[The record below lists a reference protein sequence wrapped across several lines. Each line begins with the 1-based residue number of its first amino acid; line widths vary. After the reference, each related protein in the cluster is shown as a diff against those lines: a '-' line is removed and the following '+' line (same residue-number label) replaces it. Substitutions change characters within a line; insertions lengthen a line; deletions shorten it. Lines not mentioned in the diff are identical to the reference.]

1 MRPTPSDDL
10 DRAVAEL
17 SVVRSAW
24 VGVSPS
30 ARIALVDELVG
41 DVLAIAD
48 TWTDLCSRAEGLD
61 PADPQ
66 SAEETL
72 VGPYATIRYLRS
84 LRRSLRDLER
94 GDVPRIP
101 GRVAALP
108 DGRAVARIHPLDRWD
123 AILTPGTVADVWMEP
138 GVTPADLAASQA
150 VAYRRP
156 DAGGVCLV
164 LGAGNVSSI
173 APLDVLYKL
182 FVENRVVILK
192 VHPVMDY
199 LGPTLETALRSLV
212 RGGWLRIVYGGASE
226 GGYLCDHPS
235 VDELHITGSDRT
247 YETIVFGSGPDG
259 EERRRRD
266 EPILDKPF
274 SAELGNVTPV
284 IVVPGT
290 WSVAELAHQA
300 DNIATM
306 LTNNAGFNC
315 GTARVIVT
323 MAGWPGRGPLL
334 DAVRARLT
342 AIEPKVA
349 YYPGAADRFATFMTA
364 HPEAER
370 FGGHHAE
377 RLPWAFIPGLDPE
390 ATDDPCYTTEA
401 FCGIFGETS
410 LAASSVAEFLDRA
423 VDFAN
428 ARLWGTLNATVIV
441 HPATLRDPAAAAALE
456 RAIAGLRYGTVSVNQ
471 WSAIGFGLGVTPWG
485 AYPGHRRTDIQSG
498 TGWVH
503 DSLMFSRVE
512 KTVIRGPFRAWPKPI
527 WFASHRTAHRLAR
540 RLVRFEAAPSLLRL
554 PAIVVLALRG

>member
-1 MRPTPSDDL
+1 MLP
-10 DRAVAEL
+10 
-17 SVVRSAW
+17 
-24 VGVSPS
+24 
-30 ARIALVDELVG
+30 
-41 DVLAIAD
+41 
-48 TWTDLCSRAEGLD
+48 RAEALD
-61 PADPQ
+61 PADSQ

-101 GRVAALP
+101 GVSPRSRMAGP
-108 DGRAVARIHPLDRWD
+108 WPIHPLDRWD
-123 AILTPGTVADVWMEP
+123 RDPDARNGRRRLGCEP
-138 GVTPADLAASQA
+138 GVTPAEPGREPGRGLH
-150 VAYRRP
+150 RRP

-173 APLDVLYKL
+173 APLDVLCKL

-212 RGGWLRIVYGGASE
+212 RAGWLRIVYGGASE

-235 VDELHITGSDRT
+235 VDELQHHRVRSDLRDDRLRVRAGRRGAT
-247 YETIVFGSGPDG
+247 SPGRAHPRQAVQRRARQRHPGHRRAWDV
-259 EERRRRD
+259 ERGR
-266 EPILDKPF
+266 
-274 SAELGNVTPV
+274 AG
-284 IVVPGT
+284 
-290 WSVAELAHQA
+290 HQA

-306 LTNNAGFNC
+306 LTDNAGFNC

-377 RLPWAFIPGLDPE
+377 RLPGVIPGLDPE

-456 RAIAGLRYGTVSVNQ
+456 RAIAGLRCGTVSVNQ

-554 PAIVVLALRG
+554 PAIVVLALRGYGSTARPGLGARQAVSVRRG